1 MKNFFDATIP
11 QILKSDLK
19 TLSAMKKILSLSLIF
34 TITLG
39 INSCKKENEDEPKRI
54 YTKTIERNFSNEFE
68 ENLIEKAE
76 AYYPPR
82 DSVVEAAYSQ
92 MEIPDSNYWFYS
104 SFDGTYI
111 PYAITKEA
119 VEYYSDLIDQFNSN
133 KSDSFFFTAEFVYSA
148 SVEFHE
154 NYQSPSAN
162 SREEAIVPEEFE
174 SVYVVKLILEWEQY
188 CGPVC
193 AMWIN
198 KERIAVFNEN
208 SQLLDVFLDG
218 PISVPVS

>member
-1 MKNFFDATIP
+1 
-11 QILKSDLK
+11 
-19 TLSAMKKILSLSLIF
+19 MKKILSLSLVFVIS
-34 TITLG
+34 LG
-39 INSCKKENEDEPKRI
+39 IVSCKKESEDEPERV
-54 YTKTIERNFSNEFE
+54 YTKTIERNFTNEFE
-68 ENLIEKAE
+68 KDLIEKAE

-82 DSVVEAAYSQ
+82 DSVVEAANAY

-119 VEYYSDLIDQFNSN
+119 VEYYSGLIDQFNAN

-154 NYQSPSAN
+154 NYLSPSAN
-162 SREEAIVPEEFE
+162 SREEPVIPEEFE
-174 SVYVVKLILEWEQY
+174 SVYVVDLLLEWEQY
-188 CGPVC
+188 CGPLC
-193 AMWIN
+193 AMWID
-198 KERIAVFNEN
+198 KQRIAVFDE
-208 SQLLDVFLDG
+208 SGQLLGVFLDG